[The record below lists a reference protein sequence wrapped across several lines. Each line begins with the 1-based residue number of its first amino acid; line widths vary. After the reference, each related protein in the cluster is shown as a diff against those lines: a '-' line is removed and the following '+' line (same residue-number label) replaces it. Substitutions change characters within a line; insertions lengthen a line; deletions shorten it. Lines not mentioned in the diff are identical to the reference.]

1 MPETVHQALAQL
13 AEKFKDQRTQ
23 LFDVSVKELDDKN
36 VSLTGRLLDDIHLDT
51 LHRTFSERF
60 PTLHLDTA
68 SINILRQ
75 PENRHLK
82 VATNLTGLY
91 GTPGFF
97 NVLSGELVYGTEL
110 EVLEEREHWVF
121 TRQNDGY
128 LGWAYTRY
136 LSAENQPA
144 GTHLVTVP
152 SIELYADHDLNSE
165 RVSRLMSGTAIHV
178 EKSEKDWAYIH
189 AHKSGWV
196 PASALSAIS
205 QLPQAADERRTAI
218 LQLSR
223 RMMGVPYL
231 WGGCTGNGIDCS
243 GFTRLLHHWVGIEI
257 PRDADMQQAAARPVE
272 PPFEPGD
279 LLFFSEGQGSQR
291 SITHVGISLGGWRMI
306 HSSRSN
312 NGVYIDNLQQNEF
325 LRSIFVNAGAF
336 IS

>member
-1 MPETVHQALAQL
+1 MQETIQQALNQL
-13 AEKFKDQRTQ
+13 AEQFKDQRVH
-23 LFDVSVKELDDKN
+23 LFDVSIKEQDDKIL
-36 VSLTGRLLDDIHLDT
+36 SLAGRLLDDAQLAV
-51 LHRTFSERF
+51 LRQAFAERF
-60 PTLHLDTA
+60 PTLCLDAA
-68 SINILRQ
+68 SINILRH
-75 PENRHLK
+75 PENRRLK

-91 GTPGFF
+91 NSPSFL
-97 NVLSGELVYGTEL
+97 NALSSELVYGTEL
-110 EVLEEREHWVF
+110 EILEERERWVF
-121 TRQNDGY
+121 THQNDGY
-128 LGWAYTRY
+128 LGWAYAGY

-144 GTHLVTVP
+144 DTHLVTAP
-152 SIELYADHDLNSE
+152 SIELYLDADLTSE
-165 RVSRLMSGTAIHV
+165 RVSRLMSGTAVHA
-178 EKSEKDWAYIH
+178 EKIEKEWVYIH

-223 RMMGVPYL
+223 SMMGVPYL

-243 GFTRLLHHWVGIEI
+243 GFARLLHRWVGIEI
-257 PRDADMQQAAARPVE
+257 PRDADMQQAAAMLIE

-279 LLFFSEGQGSQR
+279 LLFFGEGQGGER

-312 NGVYIDNLQQNEF
+312 NGVYIDNVQKNEF
-325 LRSIFVNAGAF
+325 LRSIFISAGTF